1 MTFPTSYVKLADGSW
16 GVRVPPM
23 GRFTP
28 KAGDRISVST
38 RSGADKYETLAEYQG
53 RNRYGDS
60 LWSIVPQVREPVASQ
75 AVGDLG
81 GVLALF
87 AKAKQHLKSPAIVL
101 AVEGL
106 PGAPAGSDPVLGG
119 LRTPYATLRLTI
131 AGPKAKVPGSITVTD
146 NDKYVENDWG
156 GESREWLGRVTVDGT
171 YQPARAANGRTEP
184 IAKAL
189 AELAKDPA
197 TVAARS
203 GKLTGRC
210 CFCNH
215 RLGEGKD
222 QRSVAV
228 GYGPDCAAHFG
239 VPWGE
244 AKGFFAAP
252 VAKLSDG
259 TAEDEPFEPVGR
271 ADNPTDET
279 N

>member
-1 MTFPTSYVKLADGSW
+1 MSFPTSYTKLDDGSW

-23 GRFTP
+23 GRFAP
-28 KAGDRISVST
+28 KAGDVIRVET
-38 RSGADKYETLAEYQG
+38 RNRGTKEETLAEFKG
-53 RNRYGDS
+53 RNKYGDS
-60 LWSIVPQVREPVASQ
+60 LWSIVPQVRAPQPTQ
-75 AVGDLG
+75 AVGDLA

-87 AKAKQHLKSPAIVL
+87 TKAQQHLKTPAIVL
-101 AVEGL
+101 AGEGS
-106 PGAPAGSDPVLGG
+106 P
-119 LRTPYATLRLTI
+119 TLRLTI

-146 NDKYVENDWG
+146 NDSFVANDWG
-156 GESREWLGRVTVDGT
+156 GESREWLGRVLVDGT
-171 YQPARAANGRTEP
+171 YQPARAANGRTEA
-184 IAKAL
+184 ITKAL
-189 AELAKDPA
+189 QELAKDPA
-197 TVAARS
+197 TAAAKS

-244 AKGFFAAP
+244 AKSFFAEP

-259 TAEDEPFEPVGR
+259 TAEDQPFEPVGA
-271 ADNPTDET
+271 ADSEWKALDRIIDEERD
-279 N
+279 